1 MGTSLAWPLGSRSRL
16 SKSAVGRGIVGRI
29 PAPFARRKVRMPI
42 PLADL
47 RPATG
52 VRHPTWSRRDLY
64 REIFGRIQKSR
75 SRSLTL
81 ACLART
87 RTGTRQRHRG
97 HRAPAPARA
106 RDPRAGPTAHRSPKG
121 YRCIQCHTI
130 SAPHIKQEKIAL
142 HLPSRPSR
150 APAPARA
157 AEPERG
163 RLPRAATDT
172 GTGVASE
179 TPAAPSKC
187 HSPQVYLSPCCHYV
201 RSFHPAR

>member
-87 RTGTRQRHRG
+87 RTGTRQRHRQATG
-97 HRAPAPARA
+97 TAPPPPPAPATRELGRRRTDLPRGTAASNATLYQLRILNKKRSPSTCRRGRRA
-106 RDPRAGPTAHRSPKG
+106 RPRRPEPQNQNAAGCRGPRPT
-121 YRCIQCHTI
+121 
-130 SAPHIKQEKIAL
+130 
-142 HLPSRPSR
+142 
-150 APAPARA
+150 PAPASR
-157 AEPERG
+157 
-163 RLPRAATDT
+163 PRRR
-172 GTGVASE
+172 
-179 TPAAPSKC
+179 PR
-187 HSPQVYLSPCCHYV
+187 PQSVTLHRYT
-201 RSFHPAR
+201 